1 MKRNSFLDSLLAQQS
16 LKPLFLWPK
25 SEGTKQALTFCHD
38 DTQDDRGEKK
48 ASEAAVSL
56 HLLFIT
62 LYVFK
67 GGKKKIKEKL
77 LIV

>member
-1 MKRNSFLDSLLAQQS
+1 MMALRMTVERRRPLKQLLM
-16 LKPLFLWPK
+16 
-25 SEGTKQALTFCHD
+25 
-38 DTQDDRGEKK
+38 
-48 ASEAAVSL
+48 SL

-67 GGKKKIKEKL
+67 GGKKIKEKL